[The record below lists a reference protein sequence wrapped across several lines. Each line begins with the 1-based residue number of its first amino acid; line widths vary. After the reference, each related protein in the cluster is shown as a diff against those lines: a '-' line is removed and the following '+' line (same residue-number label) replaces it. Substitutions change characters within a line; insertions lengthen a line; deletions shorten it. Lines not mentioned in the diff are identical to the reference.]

1 MILFSQKKFGLWFY
15 NDFRYN
21 YKFFGFIFLIYC
33 IYLVMAAG
41 SVQFKNSLE
50 VLISFSFNNFNE
62 KFFFI
67 TLLISALSGG
77 IYFNYILINKLGP
90 TIESVLF
97 WFIILLPISVFFS
110 YFIFYLIVRLFN

>member
-15 NDFRYN
+15 NDFKYN

-41 SVQFKNSLE
+41 SARFKNSLE

-67 TLLISALSGG
+67 TLLISGLSGG

-97 WFIILLPISVFFS
+97 WFIILLSKKNI
-110 YFIFYLIVRLFN
+110 I